1 MEMVDLLKS
10 TPRIPVVLI
19 SLVFWVSFA
28 WGLPVDVPANEGE
41 AETSPPTEAAPP
53 EPAAEPDK
61 LTSWFYGGL
70 GYGSPGYAANASVNV
85 KYGRYL
91 GILRGA
97 FNAPIGFFEGD
108 EVHDIGLLVG
118 WYPLKYFSVAT
129 GFAWVG
135 GHRWYPDGWFGT
147 TEPFSTLGIPIE
159 VQFSPL
165 QSRIIGLGVN
175 AYGNISEEPFGG
187 VTVGIQLGK
196 LK

>member
-1 MEMVDLLKS
+1 MTNLARKARPLA
-10 TPRIPVVLI
+10 VVLAYV
-19 SLVFWVSFA
+19 LLWGSFA
-28 WGLPVDVPANEGE
+28 WGLPADPPAAEGE
-41 AETSPPTEAAPP
+41 AETSPPAEAAPP
-53 EPAAEPDK
+53 EPPAEPSK
-61 LTSWFYGGL
+61 WTGWFYAGL
-70 GYGSPGYAANASVNV
+70 GYGSPGYAANASANV

-97 FNAPIGFFEGD
+97 FSAAGFFEGD
-108 EVHDIGLLVG
+108 EVRDIGLLAG
-118 WYPLKYFSVAT
+118 WYPLKYFSVAA

-175 AYGNISEEPFGG
+175 VHGNISEEPFGG